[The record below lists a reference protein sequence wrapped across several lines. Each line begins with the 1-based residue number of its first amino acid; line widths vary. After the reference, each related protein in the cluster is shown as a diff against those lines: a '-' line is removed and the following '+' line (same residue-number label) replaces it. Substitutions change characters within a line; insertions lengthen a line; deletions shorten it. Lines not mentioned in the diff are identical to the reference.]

1 MIEKNHIKGE
11 NKKMKLNSKKSKANY
26 SNQKGITLI
35 ALVITIVVLL
45 ILAGVSI
52 NAIFS
57 ENGIINRAKDTQNKM
72 NEAEEKEKISIC
84 VMGARLGDKGYQELT
99 AENLQS
105 SISSAFKDKVTN
117 VISNGD
123 DSFTVTIKD
132 TEERKYTVDS
142 DGTISLGE
150 YDKWDGKSSTEPTE
164 KTTNEIHIYTTSELK
179 WLADQVNNEGNTFE
193 GYTIYLENNLDL
205 GAREKDGNW
214 ETTEN
219 EEVKWT
225 AIGKEK
231 AKTLQATFE
240 GNNHII
246 KGVYVNDSTKF
257 NGIFGNTN
265 SILNLTVKNS
275 YIKGANGTGGI
286 VGVLRSGTMENCKNV
301 NTQVILI
308 EGEYYTCGGVAGQ
321 VTGNIKNCSN
331 TGTVIGLGVSTEDR
345 TQCGGIVGYITKGGT
360 IENCKN
366 TGRVFGKG
374 TRTGGIVGAA
384 YTSSI
389 VTNCYNVGT
398 VVGQDYAG
406 GIVGMAGT
414 SSTVTYCYNEG
425 TVTGQ
430 DIIGGIAGGA
440 GTSSTVTDCHNA
452 GTVTGQDRI
461 GGIVGAAGNIVT
473 KCSNTGSVTGTISN
487 SGTGG
492 IVGNYITKI
501 PQNIS
506 LCYNSGTVTAKD
518 NAGGISG
525 YLGAQE
531 YAATETKCYN
541 KGEIKCTEGTIYGE
555 IIGKMAYDST
565 VTKCF
570 YLNKNKS
577 IFGVGTINEG
587 GDLEEQR
594 KGAQPTNVD
603 LKSYDEF
610 IKWIEN
616 Q

>member
-1 MIEKNHIKGE
+1 M
-11 NKKMKLNSKKSKANY
+11 
-26 SNQKGITLI
+26 
-35 ALVITIVVLL
+35 ITIVVLL
-45 ILAGVSI
+45 ILAEVSI

-99 AENLQS
+99 VENLQS

-246 KGVYVNDSTKF
+246 KGVYVNDSTNF

-275 YIKGANGTGGI
+275 YIKGATCTGGI
-286 VGVLRSGTMENCKNV
+286 VAALRSGTMENCHNV

-308 EGEYYTCGGVAGQ
+308 EGEYYTCGGVVGQ

-331 TGTVIGLGVSTEDR
+331 TGTV
-345 TQCGGIVGYITKGGT
+345 
-360 IENCKN
+360 
-366 TGRVFGKG
+366 
-374 TRTGGIVGAA
+374 
-384 YTSSI
+384 
-389 VTNCYNVGT
+389 
-398 VVGQDYAG
+398 
-406 GIVGMAGT
+406 
-414 SSTVTYCYNEG
+414 
-425 TVTGQ
+425 
-430 DIIGGIAGGA
+430 
-440 GTSSTVTDCHNA
+440 
-452 GTVTGQDRI
+452 
-461 GGIVGAAGNIVT
+461 
-473 KCSNTGSVTGTISN
+473 
-487 SGTGG
+487 
-492 IVGNYITKI
+492 
-501 PQNIS
+501 
-506 LCYNSGTVTAKD
+506 TAKGEV
-518 NAGGISG
+518 GGISG
-525 YLGAQE
+525 YLGAQK

-541 KGEIKCTEGTIYGE
+541 KGEIKCTEGTICGE

-616 Q
+616 QQYYMPKIKIKKMLFVIFDK

>member
-1 MIEKNHIKGE
+1 MKINNKRSKTNHF
-11 NKKMKLNSKKSKANY
+11 
-26 SNQKGITLI
+26 NQKGITLI

-57 ENGIINRAKDTQNKM
+57 ENGIINRAKETQNKM

-99 AENLQS
+99 VENLQS

-231 AKTLQATFE
+231 AKILQATFE

-246 KGVYVNDSTKF
+246 KGVYVNDSTNY

-275 YIKGANGTGGI
+275 YIKGASHTGGI
-286 VGVLRSGTMENCKNV
+286 VGALRSGTMENCHNV

-308 EGEYYTCGGVAGQ
+308 EGEYNTCGGVVGQ

-331 TGTVIGLGVSTEDR
+331 TGTVTGLGVNANGR
-345 TQCGGIVGYITKGGT
+345 TQCGGIAGTIALRGT

-366 TGRVFGKG
+366 IGKIFGNG
-374 TRTGGIVGAA
+374 FRTGGIVG
-384 YTSSI
+384 I
-389 VTNCYNVGT
+389 V
-398 VVGQDYAG
+398 D
-406 GIVGMAGT
+406 T
-414 SSTVTYCYNEG
+414 SSTVTN
-425 TVTGQ
+425 
-430 DIIGGIAGGA
+430 
-440 GTSSTVTDCHNA
+440 CHNA
-452 GTVTGQDRI
+452 GTVTGQDYTGGIAGYANQTSNCNNTGTVTGQDYIGGIAGVTQTSGTVTNCHNAGTVTGQDYI
-461 GGIVGAAGNIVT
+461 GGIVGTAQNIVT
-473 KCSNTGSVTGTISN
+473 KCSNTGTISGEGTG
-487 SGTGG
+487 GTGG
-492 IVGNYITKI
+492 IVGSCAKGI
-501 PQNIS
+501 PQNVS

-577 IFGVGTINEG
+577 IFGVGAINEG

>member
-1 MIEKNHIKGE
+1 M
-11 NKKMKLNSKKSKANY
+11 
-26 SNQKGITLI
+26 
-35 ALVITIVVLL
+35 ITIVVLL
-45 ILAGVSI
+45 ILAEVSI

-225 AIGKEK
+225 AIGKVNNTNMLK
-231 AKTLQATFE
+231 GIFE

-246 KGVYVNDSTKF
+246 KGVYVNDSTNF

-275 YIKGANGTGGI
+275 YIKGATCTGGI
-286 VGVLRSGTMENCKNV
+286 VG
-301 NTQVILI
+301 
-308 EGEYYTCGGVAGQ
+308 
-321 VTGNIKNCSN
+321 
-331 TGTVIGLGVSTEDR
+331 
-345 TQCGGIVGYITKGGT
+345 GYVK
-360 IENCKN
+360 E
-366 TGRVFGKG
+366 
-374 TRTGGIVGAA
+374 
-384 YTSSI
+384 
-389 VTNCYNVGT
+389 
-398 VVGQDYAG
+398 
-406 GIVGMAGT
+406 
-414 SSTVTYCYNEG
+414 
-425 TVTGQ
+425 
-430 DIIGGIAGGA
+430 
-440 GTSSTVTDCHNA
+440 
-452 GTVTGQDRI
+452 
-461 GGIVGAAGNIVT
+461 
-473 KCSNTGSVTGTISN
+473 
-487 SGTGG
+487 
-492 IVGNYITKI
+492 I

-506 LCYNSGTVTAKD
+506 LCYNSGTVTAKGKV
-518 NAGGISG
+518 GGISG

-541 KGEIKCTEGTIYGE
+541 KGEIKCTEGTICGE

-577 IFGVGTINEG
+577 IFGVGAINEG

>member
-1 MIEKNHIKGE
+1 M
-11 NKKMKLNSKKSKANY
+11 KSKNKRSKTNY
-26 SNQKGITLI
+26 FNQKGITLI

-45 ILAGVSI
+45 ILAGVSL

-57 ENGIINRAKDTQNKM
+57 ENGIINKAKDAQNKM

-132 TEERKYTVDS
+132 TEERKYTVDN

-225 AIGKEK
+225 AIGKVNNTNMLK
-231 AKTLQATFE
+231 GIFE

-275 YIKGANGTGGI
+275 YIKGANCTGGI
-286 VGVLRSGTMENCKNV
+286 VGALRSGTMENCHNV

-308 EGEYYTCGGVAGQ
+308 EGEYNTCGGVVGQ
-321 VTGNIKNCSN
+321 LGGNIKNCSN
-331 TGTVIGLGVSTEDR
+331 TGTVRGLGVNANGR
-345 TQCGGIVGYITKGGT
+345 TQCGGIAGTIFLRGT

-366 TGRVFGKG
+366 TGKIFGNG
-374 TRTGGIVGAA
+374 FRTGGIVGIVD
-384 YTSSI
+384 TSGT
-389 VTNCYNVGT
+389 VTNCHN
-398 VVGQDYAG
+398 A
-406 GIVGMAGT
+406 
-414 SSTVTYCYNEG
+414 G

-430 DIIGGIAGGA
+430 DYTGGIAGYANQTSNCNNTGTVTGQDYIGGIAGVTQ
-440 GTSSTVTDCHNA
+440 TSSTVTDCHNA
-452 GTVTGQDRI
+452 GTVIGQDHI
-461 GGIVGAAGNIVT
+461 GGIVGTATNIVT
-473 KCSNTGSVTGTISN
+473 KCSNTGTVSSEGTG
-487 SGTGG
+487 GTGG
-492 IVGNYITKI
+492 IVGGCVKEI
-501 PQNIS
+501 PQSIS
-506 LCYNSGTVTAKD
+506 LCYNSGTVTAKGEV
-518 NAGGISG
+518 GGISG

-541 KGEIKCTEGTIYGE
+541 KGEIKCTEGTICGE

-570 YLNKNKS
+570 YLNKNKL
-577 IFGVGTINEG
+577 IFGVGAINEG